1 VRRLGSPLIT
11 LGAGLGAAVPV
22 IVATVNAVRDHWEP
36 GADQG
41 IIAARAHDVLSSHT
55 PLDGQYSL
63 AGEVTGQVT
72 HCLGP
77 MLYWLIAL
85 PARFGSPAAIT
96 ITMGAVNALAVI
108 GAVALARRRGGL
120 VLMFAT
126 AIAIALMCRSLAAE
140 TFHDVWNPSAG
151 LFPFLLLILLC
162 WSVACGDHRLLPVTV
177 LVASFVVQ
185 AHLMYLPP
193 TAGLLAVA
201 AMGLVMSKRGRPLA
215 LGRRALALGLAT
227 LLVAAACWIAP
238 TIDELDHRPG
248 NLTLVV
254 RSATAHAQTLGA
266 TVGWHAMARAIGWM
280 PWWLH
285 QPADRWTRKHDV
297 LSPAGT
303 VRTATTIVL
312 LAALVVAATAGALRR
327 RGDVTAAAAIGL
339 VMTVALAVEAA
350 HTPVPR
356 VLSATLAYTMWWG
369 SQLGMWV
376 WLVVGWCAWLV
387 VAPAALALAGR
398 VRLPALG
405 ARGRLTVA
413 LASSLF
419 ALGGLAAAGAIAS
432 NGEQPDEHVAL
443 YRPIAAMGARLTS
456 MFAAGETVRLEGGLD
471 VSPMPIKPALR
482 YLLVRHG
489 VRVVSRGASLRLGD
503 HYDVDHLPYV
513 ATLYVRDRPGP
524 PVPHTRLAAR
534 ARYVDGWGPWTI
546 SVWVGPGRRA
556 TTGAP
561 RGARTARP
569 RGSRSRRRD
578 SGAGTAASLRASHGR
593 SPRGASPARS
603 APARSAGRRSGS
615 PRGAAGSSSGS
626 SRTRRASPSRSCSAA
641 RRPCS
646 RAGGR

>member
-1 VRRLGSPLIT
+1 MRRLVSQLLT
-11 LGAGLGAAVPV
+11 LGAGVGAAVPV
-22 IVATVNAVRDHWEP
+22 IVATVNAVRDRWEP

-41 IIAARAHDVLSSHT
+41 IIATRAYDVLSSHT
-55 PLDGQYSL
+55 PLVGQYTL
-63 AGEVTGQVT
+63 AGNVIGQVT
-72 HCLGP
+72 HGLGP

-96 ITMGAVNALAVI
+96 ITMGAVNTLAVV
-108 GAVALARRRGGL
+108 GAVALAGRRGGP

-151 LFPFLLLILLC
+151 LFAFLLLIFLC

-201 AMGLVMSKRGRPLA
+201 AIGLVVSKRGHRIA
-215 LGRRALALGLAT
+215 LGWRTLALGLAT
-227 LLVAAACWIAP
+227 LLVAAACWVAP
-238 TIDELDHRPG
+238 AIDELDHRPG
-248 NLTLVV
+248 NLSLVV
-254 RSATAHAQTLGA
+254 RSAIAHEQTLGA
-266 TVGWHAMARAIGWM
+266 AAGWHATARAIGWT

-285 QPADRWTRKHDV
+285 RPADRWTRKYDV
-297 LSPAGT
+297 AVPAGT
-303 VRTATTIVL
+303 VRTASAIAL

-339 VMTVALAVEAA
+339 LMCVALAVEAS

-356 VLSATLAYTMWWG
+356 VLSATLGYTMWWG

-387 VAPAALALAGR
+387 VAPAAVALAAR
-398 VRLPALG
+398 VRRPALG
-405 ARGRLTVA
+405 ARWRLAAASAASA
-413 LASSLF
+413 LA
-419 ALGGLAAAGAIAS
+419 LAALAGAGAIAS
-432 NGEQPDEHVAL
+432 GGEQPDEHVAL

-456 MFAAGETVRLEGGLD
+456 LFAAGETVRLEGGLD

-489 VRVVSRGASLRLGD
+489 VRVVSPGASLRLGD
-503 HYDVDHLPYV
+503 YYDVDHLPYA
-513 ATLYVRDRPGP
+513 ATLYVRDRLGP
-524 PVPHTRLAAR
+524 PAPHSRLVAR

-561 RGARTARP
+561 HGARTARP
-569 RGSRSRRRD
+569 RGSRSRRRG
-578 SGAGTAASLRASHGR
+578 SGAGRAASRRASRGR

-603 APARSAGRRSGS
+603 DPARSAGRRSGS
-615 PRGAAGSSSGS
+615 PRGAADSSSGS
-626 SRTRRASPSRSCSAA
+626 SRTRRAAPSPSCSAA

-646 RAGGR
+646 RAAGR

>member
-41 IIAARAHDVLSSHT
+41 IIATRAYDVLSSHM

-63 AGEVTGQVT
+63 AGNVTGQVT
-72 HCLGP
+72 HGLGP
-77 MLYWLIAL
+77 MLYWIIAL
-85 PARFGSPAAIT
+85 PARFGSPDAIT
-96 ITMGAVNALAVI
+96 ITMGAVNALAIV

-120 VLMFAT
+120 VLMFAA

-151 LFPFLLLILLC
+151 LFPFLLLIFVC
-162 WSVACGDHRLLPVTV
+162 WSVACGEHRLVPVTV

-193 TAGLLAVA
+193 TVGLLAIA
-201 AMGLVMSKRGRPLA
+201 AVGLAVSKRGRPIV
-215 LGRRALALGLAT
+215 LGRRTFALALAT
-227 LLVAAACWIAP
+227 VLVAAACWIAP
-238 TIDELDHRPG
+238 AIDEIDHRPG
-248 NLTLVV
+248 NLTLVI
-254 RSATAHAQTLGA
+254 RSATAHSQTLGA
-266 TVGWHAMARAIGWM
+266 TVGWHATARAIGWM

-285 QPADRWTRKHDV
+285 QPADRWTRKYDV
-297 LSPAGT
+297 GLPAGT
-303 VRTATTIVL
+303 VRTTTTIAL
-312 LAALVVAATAGALRR
+312 LAALIAAATAGALRR

-339 VMTVALAVEAA
+339 VMSVALALEAS

-356 VLSATLAYTMWWG
+356 VLSATLGYTMWWG

-387 VAPAALALAGR
+387 VAPAALALVRR
-398 VRLPALG
+398 VRLPALV
-405 ARGRLTVA
+405 ARARLTVV
-413 LASSLF
+413 LASSLL
-419 ALGGLAAAGAIAS
+419 AIGALAAAGAVAS
-432 NGEQPDEHVAL
+432 SGEQPDEHVAL
-443 YRPIAAMGARLTS
+443 YRPIAAMGSRLTS
-456 MFAAGETVRLEGGLD
+456 RFAAGQTVRLEGSLD

-489 VRVVSRGASLRLGD
+489 VRVVSPGASLRLGD
-503 HYDVDHLPYV
+503 YYDVDHLPYA
-513 ATLYVRDRPGP
+513 ATVYVRDRLGP
-524 PVPHTRLAAR
+524 PAPRTRLAAR
-534 ARYVDGWGPWTI
+534 ARYVDGWGPWTV

-561 RGARTARP
+561 RGARSGRP
-569 RGSRSRRRD
+569 RGSRSRRRG
-578 SGAGTAASLRASHGR
+578 SGAGTAVWLPASRGL

-603 APARSAGRRSGS
+603 GPRRSAGRRSAS
-615 PRGAAGSSSGS
+615 PRGAAGSSPGS
-626 SRTRRASPSRSCSAA
+626 SSTRRASPSRSCSAA

>member
-1 VRRLGSPLIT
+1 VRRLESHLIT

-36 GADQG
+36 GADQA
-41 IIAARAHDVLSSHT
+41 IIATRAYDVLSSHT
-55 PLDGQYSL
+55 PLVGQYTL
-63 AGEVTGQVT
+63 AGEVVGQVT
-72 HCLGP
+72 HGLGP

-96 ITMGAVNALAVI
+96 ITMGAVNALAVV

-120 VLMFAT
+120 VLMLAT

-151 LFPFLLLILLC
+151 LFPFLLLIFLC
-162 WSVACGDHRLLPVTV
+162 WSVACGEHRLLPATA
-177 LVASFVVQ
+177 LVGSFVVQ

-201 AMGLVMSKRGRPLA
+201 AIGLVVSRRGQRIA
-215 LGRRALALGLAT
+215 LGWRTLALGLAT
-227 LLVAAACWIAP
+227 VLVVAACWIAP
-238 TIDELDHRPG
+238 AIDELDHRPG
-248 NLTLVV
+248 NATLVV

-266 TVGWHAMARAIGWM
+266 TVGWHATTRAVGWM

-285 QPADRWTRKHDV
+285 QPADRWTRKYDV
-297 LSPAGT
+297 ALPAGT
-303 VRTATTIVL
+303 VRTATAIAL

-327 RGDVTAAAAIGL
+327 RGDVTAAAVIGL
-339 VMTVALAVEAA
+339 VLSVALAVEAS

-356 VLSATLAYTMWWG
+356 VLSATLGYTMWWG

-376 WLVVGWCAWLV
+376 WLVVGWCAWLL
-387 VAPAALALAGR
+387 VASAALALAGR
-398 VRLPALG
+398 VRRPTIG
-405 ARGRLTVA
+405 TRGRAAVMVA
-413 LASSLF
+413 WSLLAI
-419 ALGGLAAAGAIAS
+419 GLLATAGAIAS
-432 NGEQPDEHVAL
+432 DGAQPDEHVAL
-443 YRPIAAMGARLTS
+443 YRPIATIGSRLTT
-456 MFAAGETVRLEGGLD
+456 MFAAGQTVRLEGPLD

-482 YLLVRHG
+482 YLLVRQG
-489 VRVVSRGASLRLGD
+489 VRVVSPGASLRLGEY
-503 HYDVDHLPYV
+503 YDVDHLPYA
-513 ATLYVRDRPGP
+513 ATLYVRDRLGP
-524 PVPHTRLAAR
+524 PAPDTRLAAR

-569 RGSRSRRRD
+569 RGSRSRRRG
-578 SGAGTAASLRASHGR
+578 SGAGRAASLPASRDR
-593 SPRGASPARS
+593 SPRDASPARS
-603 APARSAGRRSGS
+603 DPRHSGGRRSGS

-646 RAGGR
+646 QAGGR